1 MEFSIFIKIFNFE
14 YSEQILGYF
23 PIIEFI
29 IEFSLLDYTRFYY
42 NYKNNLLY
50 NGRLDKTYLYYE
62 DEN

>member
-29 IEFSLLDYTRFYY
+29 LEFTVNKR
-42 NYKNNLLY
+42 
-50 NGRLDKTYLYYE
+50 
-62 DEN
+62 